1 MFPQS
6 AGCDSLDSDGDR
18 VKDNCE
24 DQWPPELIVRNAEMF
39 QCENST
45 DEFCYTGAVFN
56 DDTVVMKFLK
66 YHFPVIDD
74 CQSASKL
81 DVNII
86 QVAGSC
92 NATRYQITPIQNT
105 SSIQNTSCLASGPN
119 PSKHNISHVNPLNG
133 ASKEVL
139 VQLDTLPPIIKCGF
153 NSTLHLKRNN
163 SVSSDGKTLY
173 HRAVNSSDSGLHLM
187 MKKAEFF
194 YDITVSMCVLF
205 LPNLHPYIV
214 LTNFVCCHVQI

>member
-1 MFPQS
+1 MLFPQS

-18 VKDNCE
+18 EKDNCE
-24 DQWPPELIVRNAEMF
+24 DQYPPELIVRNADMF
-39 QCENST
+39 KCKNST
-45 DEFCYTGAVFN
+45 DDFCYTGAVFN
-56 DDTVVMKFLK
+56 DENEASQFLK
-66 YHFPVIDD
+66 SQFAVIDD
-74 CQSASKL
+74 CQLASKL
-81 DVNII
+81 DVNIT

-105 SSIQNTSCLASGPN
+105 DCPASGPN
-119 PSKHNISHVNPLNG
+119 PSKHNITHVNPLNG
-133 ASKEVL
+133 ASKEVI
-139 VQLDTLPPIIKCGF
+139 VQLDMLPPIIKCGF

-173 HRAVNSSDSGLHLM
+173 HRAVNSSNSGLHLM

-194 YDITVSMCVLF
+194 YDITVSLCVLF

-214 LTNFVCCHVQI
+214 LTRLCLLSYPNIG